1 VSAVLA
7 TARLRLRPFTAADV
21 PAVFAMSREAGLRRW
36 LPDQVYR
43 DEAEAAD
50 VLAALAAH
58 TAQPPAPHLRPFVLG
73 VEHAAT
79 AALIGHVGLSPA
91 RGSVEIGYAIGDAW
105 QGQGFARE
113 AVDAMAAWALDPL
126 GLPEVLGIVA
136 ADNLASIAVLA
147 KGGFTPVVAP
157 ASASALAST
166 HQRVYRRVA
175 AAVS

>member
-1 VSAVLA
+1 MIAVLT
-7 TARLRLRPFTAADV
+7 TARLHLRPFTAADV
-21 PAVFAMSREAGLRRW
+21 PAVYEMSREAGLRRW

-43 DEAEAAD
+43 DEAEAAE

-73 VEHAAT
+73 VEHAAS

-91 RGSVEIGYAIGDAW
+91 RGSIEIGYAIGDAW

-113 AVDAMAAWALDPL
+113 AVDAMAAWALGAL

-147 KGGFTPVVAP
+147 RAGFMPVASPAP
-157 ASASALAST
+157 GASPQL
-166 HQRVYRRVA
+166 VYRRVA
-175 AAVS
+175 ALGAGH

>member
-1 VSAVLA
+1 MSAVLA

-73 VEHAAT
+73 VEHTAT

-113 AVDAMAAWALDPL
+113 AVAAMAAWALGPL

-147 KGGFTPVVAP
+147 KAGFAPVAPVASP
-157 ASASALAST
+157 ASAAS
-166 HQRVYRRVA
+166 HQRVYRRRPA
-175 AAVS
+175 TIS